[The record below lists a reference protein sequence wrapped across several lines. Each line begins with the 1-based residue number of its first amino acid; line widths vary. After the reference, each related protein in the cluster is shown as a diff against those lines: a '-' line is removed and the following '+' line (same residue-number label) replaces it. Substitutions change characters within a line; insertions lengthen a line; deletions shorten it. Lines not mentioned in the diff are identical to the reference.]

1 MVGQLKAAREAVVM
15 DSAHM
20 LVSPLRRDFGD
31 DGVDVYLCV
40 DSPHG
45 AEFAAPW
52 KYGGLQ
58 PTAVFQ
64 VRFVPFTIF

>member
-1 MVGQLKAAREAVVM
+1 MALVVVGQLKAAKEAVVM
-15 DSAHM
+15 DSAHL

-40 DSPHG
+40 DSPH
-45 AEFAAPW
+45 APEFAPPW

-58 PTAVFQ
+58 PAAVLQ
-64 VRFVPFTIF
+64 VS